1 MHLQAF
7 SRPPA
12 SAEAGGQRLSHVGIY
27 LHRKNATRAAMFRQ
41 KVRPIRMQRAARHVL
56 VYPTRIRPPRLPISD
71 SILSTA
77 PCLQKLLMLLNPLVA
92 RGNRGCGQ
100 LKVICGYCQSPRARG
115 NPLLRPPMYGQTKC
129 NFSTHCPTEMN
140 ICLDAPEGW
149 IPNMIHELT
158 HVRQCCDKSWINMEC
173 DNIIRLEREA
183 FLVARQCDPASRLPN
198 SLTNCCVRACQS
210 AGDAC
215 PSQAVCRA
223 KCLAMFP

>member
-1 MHLQAF
+1 MWEFIYIGRMLRVLQCSGRRFARSECSVPRDMCWF
-7 SRPPA
+7 TPRGSAPPPA
-12 SAEAGGQRLSHVGIY
+12 D
-27 LHRKNATRAAMFRQ
+27 FRFDF
-41 KVRPIRMQRAARHVL
+41 VNC
-56 VYPTRIRPPRLPISD
+56 
-71 SILSTA
+71 
-77 PCLQKLLMLLNPLVA
+77 PCLQTLLMLLNPLVA